1 MVREKFLVEL
11 KTSLLLVFLGTL
23 AIMIIFELVKQT
35 LIPDISV
42 WGSHIITILFTSC
55 LAIIIAYFTFQS
67 LLEAHQS
74 ASKELET
81 RIATEKELQAA
92 FEQLTVQEE
101 QLRHQFVEM
110 EKSQRALSESEAE
123 YRTIL
128 RTAMDG
134 FCIVDTT
141 GSFIDMN
148 DAFCK
153 ILGYNREETLTLS
166 FCSIEVNK
174 TPEDIARH
182 MEEIVRKGEDRFET
196 RYRRKDGR
204 IIDIEVS
211 AVFTGTRDGHLIT
224 FHRDI
229 TDRKRADEA
238 LNRATRKLNI
248 LNVTTLTDIQNAV
261 FSLSA
266 YFELEKII
274 PKNTDNEKHPQYL
287 DMQTRIVQT
296 ITDSLKFARLYQ
308 SLGLKPAA
316 WQNVQH
322 SFLFAISHLDLSQVS
337 RRLDVG
343 GLEIYADPLLE
354 NVFFTLLENVVMH
367 GKTATE
373 ISLRYYESPEAL
385 VLIFEDNGQ
394 GIQDDM
400 KEKIFERR
408 YEEKKGLGLYLTR
421 EILSITGI
429 TIRETGTEGK
439 GARFEMIVPKE
450 AYRFADSSK

>member
-1 MVREKFLVEL
+1 M
-11 KTSLLLVFLGTL
+11 SS
-23 AIMIIFELVKQT
+23 VKQT
-35 LIPDISV
+35 LIPYISV

-67 LLEAHQS
+67 LHDAHQS

-92 FEQLTVQEE
+92 FEQLMVQDE

-110 EKSQRALSESEAE
+110 EKSQRALSESEADE

-134 FCIVDTT
+134 FCIVDTI

-196 RYRRKDGR
+196 RYLRKDGR

-238 LNRATRKLNI
+238 LNRAKRKLNI
-248 LNVTTLTDIQNAV
+248 LNVTTLTDIQHE
-261 FSLSA
+261 FFPS
-266 YFELEKII
+266 
-274 PKNTDNEKHPQYL
+274 P
-287 DMQTRIVQT
+287 RI
-296 ITDSLKFARLYQ
+296 SN
-308 SLGLKPAA
+308 
-316 WQNVQH
+316 W
-322 SFLFAISHLDLSQVS
+322 
-337 RRLDVG
+337 
-343 GLEIYADPLLE
+343 
-354 NVFFTLLENVVMH
+354 
-367 GKTATE
+367 
-373 ISLRYYESPEAL
+373 
-385 VLIFEDNGQ
+385 
-394 GIQDDM
+394 
-400 KEKIFERR
+400 
-408 YEEKKGLGLYLTR
+408 KK
-421 EILSITGI
+421 
-429 TIRETGTEGK
+429 
-439 GARFEMIVPKE
+439 
-450 AYRFADSSK
+450 